1 MLTKSALNKF
11 FIFVCSIS
19 FLYLSY
25 VNIASGLKEQIDID
39 SVSGYGLQMGY
50 VVFIISFFLFSLG
63 NTIRKINWPLLLLA
77 SYIFILFL
85 FQQVS
90 LVSALSGIGLLLW
103 LFSYSMGNRVASCSE
118 EIIEYFENI
127 LFIITSILT
136 IYVLFFYFNK
146 GFVSYQMTTDTSFFL
161 IVYLP
166 FLMLYNKKRFI
177 KIVIVFLFIIVCVL
191 SLKRSIVVGLFV
203 FFVFFIALSIKKETT
218 HRWYFW
224 LIPVLVII
232 VAFVLKNSI
241 GEVLALR
248 FSETAETGGNGRIE
262 IYTNIIHHY
271 IDSNFTEQIFG
282 HGYRSVRYINNGLLA
297 HNDFLQLL
305 YDGGV
310 LGVLLYMALWF
321 FFIRI
326 AIKNWRRRKQF
337 GNVFSV
343 YISTL
348 ALYFTLSMM
357 NCFIYSYML
366 MSPLMLAI
374 GFLFGIIRN
383 NKTIVVM

>member
-63 NTIRKINWPLLLLA
+63 NTIRKKNWPLLLLA

-136 IYVLFFYFNK
+136 IYVL
-146 GFVSYQMTTDTSFFL
+146 SL
-161 IVYLP
+161 IH
-166 FLMLYNKKRFI
+166 I
-177 KIVIVFLFIIVCVL
+177 
-191 SLKRSIVVGLFV
+191 
-203 FFVFFIALSIKKETT
+203 
-218 HRWYFW
+218 
-224 LIPVLVII
+224 
-232 VAFVLKNSI
+232 
-241 GEVLALR
+241 
-248 FSETAETGGNGRIE
+248 
-262 IYTNIIHHY
+262 
-271 IDSNFTEQIFG
+271 
-282 HGYRSVRYINNGLLA
+282 
-297 HNDFLQLL
+297 
-305 YDGGV
+305 
-310 LGVLLYMALWF
+310 
-321 FFIRI
+321 
-326 AIKNWRRRKQF
+326 
-337 GNVFSV
+337 
-343 YISTL
+343 
-348 ALYFTLSMM
+348 
-357 NCFIYSYML
+357 
-366 MSPLMLAI
+366 
-374 GFLFGIIRN
+374 
-383 NKTIVVM
+383 